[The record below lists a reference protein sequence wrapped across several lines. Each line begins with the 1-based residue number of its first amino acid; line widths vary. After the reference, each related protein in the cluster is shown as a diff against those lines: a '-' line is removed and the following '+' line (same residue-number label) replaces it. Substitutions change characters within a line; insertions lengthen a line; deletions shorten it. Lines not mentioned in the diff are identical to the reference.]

1 MSNIKR
7 KRMSNSNNITNNGPI
22 GCPYLDSLKSR
33 GINIENIGKG
43 VVLEHV
49 KYFSEKEGV
58 YNITDKS
65 MTSAHTK
72 QNIVKNVGI
81 KVTAILN
88 LLRDYM
94 FPPEA
99 DSLIKVS
106 NPASTGLWDKDGNF
120 NNERFEMLRKKRI
133 IDNGK
138 EIITKQMFQ
147 DLRWDLHGEK
157 DLGIATWVYWVLPV
171 SWKAITDGSI
181 NELFEYY
188 ADHWYKNEKGKW
200 EKALTVDQVFNFYT
214 NPCAVMERRV
224 RGELPVPQPSN

>member
-1 MSNIKR
+1 MGGIKR
-7 KRMSNSNNITNNGPI
+7 KRMSNSNNGPI
-22 GCPYLDSLKSR
+22 GCPYMDSLKSK
-33 GINIENIGKG
+33 GINIEKIGKG
-43 VVLEHV
+43 VVLEHI
-49 KYFSEKEGV
+49 KYFSEKSNEYDV
-58 YNITDKS
+58 YNITNDS
-65 MTSAHTK
+65 MTKAHTK

-99 DSLIKVS
+99 DFLLKVS
-106 NPASTGLWDKDGNF
+106 NPAATGLWDKDGNF

-147 DLRWDLHGEK
+147 DLRWELHGEK

-188 ADHWYKNEKGKW
+188 ADHWYKNDKGKW
-200 EKALTVDQVFNFYT
+200 EKALTVDQVFKFYT
-214 NPCAVMERRV
+214 DPCAVMGRRV
-224 RGELPVPQPSN
+224 RGELPVPQPSD